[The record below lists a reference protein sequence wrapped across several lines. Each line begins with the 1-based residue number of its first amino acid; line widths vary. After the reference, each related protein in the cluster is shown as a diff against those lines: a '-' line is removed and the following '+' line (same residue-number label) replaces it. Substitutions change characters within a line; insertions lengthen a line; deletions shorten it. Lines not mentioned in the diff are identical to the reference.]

1 MEEEIWT
8 NLTGQTLRAWAVDT
22 ARTMCSFRFH
32 PHICREDIYQGCSLS
47 LSSKRVNVLLS
58 DIVVFMMIHMNKRV
72 NFVVKEEGVL
82 NVTFIVSYQ

>member
-1 MEEEIWT
+1 MKIFIKD
-8 NLTGQTLRAWAVDT
+8 G
-22 ARTMCSFRFH
+22 
-32 PHICREDIYQGCSLS
+32 SLS